1 MPRRDLTQ
9 RQKDF
14 CRKYLEMKDATQAYL
29 ASYNTDSARNA
40 QIESA
45 RLLQREDIQ
54 IYLQKLQAPAEKA
67 VAVRIISD
75 REKKKQLI
83 MERIERC
90 MEKDDDTAIAR
101 YVEILNKM
109 DGEYVNISKDI
120 TDHNPVIHNL
130 STEMLERIAKA

>member
-9 RQKDF
+9 KQKNF
-14 CRKYLEMKDATQAYL
+14 CQAYL
-29 ASYNTDSARNA
+29 KLGNATAAYQEAYNSESITSATREGN
-40 QIESA
+40 
-45 RLLQREDIQ
+45 RLLEREDIQ
-54 IYLQKLQAPAEKA
+54 IYLQKLREPAEKA
-67 VAVRIISD
+67 ITIRIISD